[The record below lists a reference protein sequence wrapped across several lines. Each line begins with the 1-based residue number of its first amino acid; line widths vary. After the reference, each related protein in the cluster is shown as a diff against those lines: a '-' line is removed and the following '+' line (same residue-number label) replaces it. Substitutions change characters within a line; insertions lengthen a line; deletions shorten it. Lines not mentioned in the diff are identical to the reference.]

1 MTFLHAK
8 DIDVNIFYKYT
19 LIDAQKQCC
28 QYVKEYTILQIAF
41 EENNLEF
48 IKSLIGFQKTMVNLY
63 LKENYDRDYEPQ
75 YLGLLKE
82 NLNEKTLLHVAC
94 ENENFEVGKL
104 LLTKHNST
112 LIKAINQTI
121 GKIFQIV
128 HYMNFFSK

>member
-8 DIDVNIFYKYT
+8 DIDVNIFNKYT

-63 LKENYDRDYEPQ
+63 
-75 YLGLLKE
+75 LKE